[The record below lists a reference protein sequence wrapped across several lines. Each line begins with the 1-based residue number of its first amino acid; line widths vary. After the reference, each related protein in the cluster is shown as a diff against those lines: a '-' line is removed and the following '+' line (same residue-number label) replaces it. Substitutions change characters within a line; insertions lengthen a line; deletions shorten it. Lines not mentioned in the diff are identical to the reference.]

1 MSTLVYREYPQIG
14 KGFRISTNIIP
25 AAGLIPVLQAA
36 REGNRNLYRYSKDGG
51 QTFTDWEVLTT
62 STLAAMGGLHEACE
76 LVVDYVTDP
85 YKRVEYRS
93 RMATPLADPLS
104 TVIYDKSVFKQF
116 FENNDPQVLAW
127 ALNVLEKLYEPG
139 IVPLYIKRDNEA
151 DYTAYFFA
159 ITHFFAF
166 IVIYARKF
174 RNFEGQVD
182 ENGNIIEEGSPFL
195 MQKFIEGWGLV
206 YENIDTV
213 EQRNFLFKNWIKQF
227 SERGTFQITQKQ
239 AENEDGEIIRL
250 DGELRR
256 LVGYSKPNEFI
267 FGALAPQDTGWC
279 MGWSSPT
286 WDGTE
291 TVNAVSKGYD
301 FGPDYSGDVYGD
313 KITFGEETI
322 TLPKDETP
330 VNNTILT
337 EEEWLLYLEGNVP
350 PGLELS
356 NVVGVGKLEEYPI
369 VGSVERKM
377 MDNRYVLVPTGSG
390 RSGVDSQADTTKVME
405 VYRGLNYE
413 ITVWVKA
420 LNGDEYGNSLPQ
432 NIEFGVNCYNGNMQ
446 LRQQVRLTDF
456 QATSSFF
463 LGDRYQSP
471 CLVANKWYRLKGI
484 IYNIVELKD
493 EDLYLNFLNGRP
505 LRFIEDIRYMA
516 PYLVQNRSGN
526 VSDIVIGGIVL
537 KPLSLPFTQ
546 GYLGQKNVI
555 AMYAEIRS
563 ARTKADIESFIKR
576 YLVSYKNVVSVT
588 WLDWVVRTSWFATFY
603 VSNTYNGA
611 MLEGAEV
618 TVTVRGGAQFVNSTD
633 ENGYVRFEVPV
644 DSIIDWTCEYRGV
657 TSTGFETMKSDKDV
671 YVRMTVPLNVSVEI
685 VEPGFGTV
693 VVTPE
698 PPQRLPRTEINL
710 TATPAP
716 GYAFLRWEIAPEGAV
731 DTRNP
736 TVYQLGGV
744 DIDVK
749 AIFEV
754 SGSLSFSPAEVV
766 IPQAGGSSRLIASS
780 NVKWAIDPLPGTW
793 VSVTPSSGDG
803 GDTPIEVEIIEEG

>member
-1 MSTLVYREYPQIG
+1 MSTLVYRDYPRIG

-51 QTFTDWEVLTT
+51 QTFTDWEILTT
-62 STLAAMGGLHEACE
+62 TTLAAMGGLHEACE

-174 RNFEGQVD
+174 RFI
-182 ENGNIIEEGSPFL
+182 ENDDFL

-206 YENIDTV
+206 YENIDTP
-213 EQRNFLFKNWIKQF
+213 EQRSFLFKNWIKQF

-301 FGPDYSGDVYGD
+301 FGPDYSGDAYSD

-493 EDLYLNFLNGRP
+493 EDLYLNFLNG
-505 LRFIEDIRYMA
+505 
-516 PYLVQNRSGN
+516 N
-526 VSDIVIGGIVL
+526 VSDIAIGGIVL

-736 TVYQLGGV
+736 TVYQLGDV

>member
-1 MSTLVYREYPQIG
+1 MSTLVYRDYPQIG

-51 QTFTDWEVLTT
+51 QTFTDWEILTT
-62 STLAAMGGLHEACE
+62 TTLAAMGGLHEVCE

-174 RNFEGQVD
+174 RFI
-182 ENGNIIEEGSPFL
+182 ENDDFL

-206 YENIDTV
+206 YENIDTP
-213 EQRNFLFKNWIKQF
+213 EQRSFLFKNWIKQF

-301 FGPDYSGDVYGD
+301 FGPDYSGDVYSD

-463 LGDRYQSP
+463 LGNRYQSP

-526 VSDIVIGGIVL
+526 VSDIAIGGIVL

-611 MLEGAEV
+611 MLEGAKV

-736 TVYQLGGV
+736 TVYQLGDV